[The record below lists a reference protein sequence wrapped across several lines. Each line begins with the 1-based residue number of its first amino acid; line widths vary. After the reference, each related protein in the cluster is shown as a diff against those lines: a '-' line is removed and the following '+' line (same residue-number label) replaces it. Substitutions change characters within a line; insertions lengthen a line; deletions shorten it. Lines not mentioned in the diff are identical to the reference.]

1 MKFLKKLLDPHLRNG
16 IPTYG
21 LIEAFDLYCQQL
33 GVAPQVLHEKKSDEL
48 HLDLYVLPPTPDFPH
63 KRVYTTGAAS
73 YAMDVPPGVSP
84 YCEYMIVLPADW
96 PTEFEDLQDQKNW
109 WPFNLLKRVAR
120 LPLRQGMTNLEFN
133 SISMTENDSCIPG
146 TSFNSVLLVEPYF
159 LPLPHR
165 VLRTTKDHTINLL
178 CVMPLYESELS
189 FKLKA
194 TERQALWSK
203 ALEANRDPLELSL
216 IRTDRPRII

>member
-16 IPTYG
+16 IPTFG
-21 LIEAFDLYCQQL
+21 IIEAFDIYCKQL
-33 GVAPQVLHEKKSDEL
+33 GVEPLVLDEKKSDEI
-48 HLDLYVLPPTPDFPH
+48 HIDLYIVPPTDDFPH

-120 LPLRQGMTNLEFN
+120 APMRNKLTFSEFDSIPLTSDGSHL
-133 SISMTENDSCIPG
+133 PG
-146 TSFNSVLLVEPYF
+146 TPFSSLMLVQPYF
-159 LPLPHR
+159 LPLQQR
-165 VLRTTKDHTINLL
+165 VLRTTQDHTINIL
-178 CVMPLYESELS
+178 CIVPLYTSELAY
-189 FKLKA
+189 KLQP
-194 TERQALWSK
+194 ENDVSLWEK
-203 ALEANRDPLELSL
+203 ALATGRDPLELCL
-216 IRTDRPRII
+216 IRTDRPCTI